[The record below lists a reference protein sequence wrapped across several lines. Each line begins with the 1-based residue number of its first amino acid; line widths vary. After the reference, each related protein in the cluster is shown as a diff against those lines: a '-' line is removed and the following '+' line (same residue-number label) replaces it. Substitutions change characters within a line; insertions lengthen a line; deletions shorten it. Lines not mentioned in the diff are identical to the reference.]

1 MCVVSHVSSMI
12 MLDLARGTEEKSAK
26 KAGRFDD
33 IVPGTISPRISAGML
48 DLTRETWLKRP
59 KKATDGREERCFFT
73 CILIDEKLDH

>member
-1 MCVVSHVSSMI
+1 

-48 DLTRETWLKRP
+48 IRETWLQKP
-59 KKATDGREERCFFT
+59 KKTTGGREERCFFT